1 MNNRIQSQIA
11 EPVVPE
17 DGPLV
22 LTITGM
28 PTKDAEQTD
37 FERFHDL
44 LSDALAMLGEEF
56 PEFDWYGAVEAE
68 EE

>member
-1 MNNRIQSQIA
+1 MNKRIQAQIA

-28 PTKDAEQTD
+28 PTGDAKQTN
-37 FERFHDL
+37 FERVHDL

-56 PEFDWYGAVEAE
+56 PEFDWYGGVE

>member
-1 MNNRIQSQIA
+1 MNNRIQSQIS

-28 PTKDAEQTD
+28 PTGDAKRAN
-37 FERFHDL
+37 FERFHDR

-56 PEFDWYGAVEAE
+56 PAFDWYGEVEAE